1 MKHTV
6 VPARFRAL
14 GRLNTAGVSFGRS
27 VLLGLG
33 MAAFVLLITLMSGAA
48 TTDKVWYEID
58 LALLGPAEV
67 LGALAAVTAGTIA
80 LQVMAQTAYSRQ
92 SRTLSEYNHRQN
104 MGILAL
110 SSPAVSCTIAVS
122 VWFDKDLKLP
132 DGLPYLFVVLLIA
145 AMNCFIA
152 ADAADRIIRVDD
164 DNTDI
169 RIAAARKTLSH
180 YRRHR
185 LPATQRT
192 PTLRRLV
199 IRTSHILAL
208 SAATGIIDALLTE
221 TKDWNQ
227 WPGAYLAVAITTA
240 TIQIAASRT
249 FVKVAGADGAD
260 RWFSSLL
267 FLLLL
272 TFMSFTISHLDPQK
286 AWLHTLTIVGLPTL
300 LAVGSLITT
309 ENRTRWLLP
318 AWIPGTWPRES
329 VSASVRKATEGTTKT
344 LRELTNRQT
353 EGSALGAG
361 KLQRLLL
368 TSFSTLIR
376 TPGHSRK
383 QPK

>member
-1 MKHTV
+1 MKHTM

-14 GRLNTAGVSFGRS
+14 GRLDTAGVSFGRS

-48 TTDKVWYEID
+48 TTDLMWYEVD

-80 LQVMAQTAYSRQ
+80 LQVMAQTAYSGQ
-92 SRTLSEYNHRQN
+92 SRTLSEFNHRQN

-110 SSPAVSCTIAVS
+110 SSPAVSCTLAVS
-122 VWFDKDLKLP
+122 VWFDKDVKLP
-132 DGLPYLFVVLLIA
+132 DGLPYLFVVLVIA

-152 ADAADRIIRVDD
+152 ADAADRIIQVDD

-199 IRTSHILAL
+199 IRTSHILVL
-208 SAATGIIDALLTE
+208 SAAMGIIDALLSGA
-221 TKDWNQ
+221 KDWNQ
-227 WPGAYLAVAITTA
+227 GPGAYLAVVITTA
-240 TIQIAASRT
+240 TIQVAASRT
-249 FVKVAGADGAD
+249 FVKVAGTDGAD

-267 FLLLL
+267 L
-272 TFMSFTISHLDPQK
+272 TFMSFTIFHLDPQN
-286 AWLHTLTIVGLPTL
+286 AWPHILTIVGLPTL

-309 ENRTRWLLP
+309 DNRTKWLLP

-329 VSASVRKATEGTTKT
+329 VSASIRKATEDTTKT
-344 LRELTNRQT
+344 LRELTNRKN
-353 EGSALGAG
+353 EGPTLGAG

-376 TPGHSRK
+376 TQVHSRK